1 MASTVD
7 LREIFADGR
16 HSWSFE
22 FFPPKTDEGERQLW
36 QTMRELERLSPTFV
50 SVTYGAGGTTRDRTV
65 RLTGAIAHD
74 TTLTPVGHLTCVDA
88 SVAQL
93 RHVVGA
99 YAGAGVRTILALRGD
114 PPGGL
119 DAPWRPHPQGLSHS
133 DELVRLI
140 KDLGDFG
147 VGVAAFPEGHPESPD
162 LEFDAQMLARK
173 VDAGADFAVTQFFFE
188 ASSYFALVERAG
200 RHGVEVPI
208 VPGLMPVTNVSQIER
223 FAELSGAALP
233 ARVRQRLDPVRD
245 DPAAVR
251 AMGVELATELAA
263 RLLDGGAPG
272 LHFYTLN
279 RSTAT
284 QEIYANLGLAHRR

>member
-284 QEIYANLGLAHRR
+284 QEIYANLDLAHRR